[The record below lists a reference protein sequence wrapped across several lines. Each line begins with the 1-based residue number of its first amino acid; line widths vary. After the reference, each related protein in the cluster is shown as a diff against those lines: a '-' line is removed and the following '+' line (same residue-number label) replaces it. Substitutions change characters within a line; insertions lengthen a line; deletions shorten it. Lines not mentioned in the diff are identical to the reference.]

1 MAQPLWQCLYQY
13 SRDFLKTFFMKPLV
27 FVMALCLGMTV
38 HAEKLNPLAAVP
50 ITDAAGYLAN
60 GTFEVKRFIGKQG
73 QVWAIGILKGTVG
86 TKNITHGLQLPVT
99 LSDGASAAA
108 KGKRSPSQ
116 AAAAQCEVLNIA
128 FGPGDV
134 TVLGLHLQIN
144 PVAVNITAEDA
155 PADIICPII
164 ELVGVVG
171 SVLDVVVGLLNT
183 LLGAL
188 GGLG

>member
-1 MAQPLWQCLYQY
+1 MRPL
-13 SRDFLKTFFMKPLV
+13 M

-50 ITDAAGYLAN
+50 VTDAAGYLTN

-73 QVWAIGILKGTVG
+73 QVWAIGILRGTIG
-86 TKNITHGLQLPVT
+86 TKNVTHGLQLPVT
-99 LSDGASAAA
+99 LSDGSAAVA
-108 KGKRSPSQ
+108 KGKGSAMAPV
-116 AAAAQCEVLNIA
+116 QCEVLNIA
-128 FGPGDV
+128 FGPADV
-134 TVLGLHLQIN
+134 TVLGLRLQLA
-144 PVAVNITAEDA
+144 PVAVNLTAEDA
-155 PADIICPII
+155 PADILCPII